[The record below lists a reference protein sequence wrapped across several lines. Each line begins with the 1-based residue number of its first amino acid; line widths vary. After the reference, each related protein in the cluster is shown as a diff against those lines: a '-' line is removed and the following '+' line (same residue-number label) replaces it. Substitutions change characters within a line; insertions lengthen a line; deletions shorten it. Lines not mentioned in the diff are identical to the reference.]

1 MKVNAESEA
10 LEAPAAGKRR
20 AARQRRRTQEER
32 SAATRGALLRAA
44 VDIISERGWMRATTR
59 SVAARAGVT
68 RGALQ
73 HYFESR
79 EELLKAVTGEI
90 FVQLHARLDT
100 KALSSQ
106 PLDKRVELLLQHYCD
121 VYSSPLFRA
130 VLSASLDPSSGV
142 DQYMRDGIVQ
152 QQEMMDRTW
161 RAVFADIDAPDFE
174 LRPLRRLV
182 MSAIRG
188 YAVQSLWGRDLL
200 RDTDSALLRDL
211 VLTQLERIKMAAR

>member
-1 MKVNAESEA
+1 MKTNV
-10 LEAPAAGKRR
+10 AGKVPASASLRTGEPVR
-20 AARQRRRTQEER
+20 EPRRTQEQR

-44 VDIISERGWMRATTR
+44 IEIIAEVGWMSATTR

-73 HYFESR
+73 HYFDSR
-79 EELLKAVTGEI
+79 EDLLQAVAGEI
-90 FVQLHARLDT
+90 FVQLHSRLDT
-100 KALSSQ
+100 KALGLQ
-106 PLDKRVELLLQHYCD
+106 PLEKRVDLLLRHYYG
-121 VYSSPLFRA
+121 VYSSRLFRA

-152 QQEMMDRTW
+152 QQEMIDRTW
-161 RAVFADIDAPDFE
+161 REVFADIDASDSE

-188 YAVQSLWGRDLL
+188 YAVQSLWGRGGLWSNDAPVL
-200 RDTDSALLRDL
+200 AEL
-211 VLTQLERIKMAAR
+211 VLARLAGIKGHAV